1 MRLLSLAVLF
11 PLAAS
16 AGPYKSRILDALD
29 ALDDGRAALKKAS
42 PDCRDAM
49 GSNFQTAT
57 RDVEDLRGGASQDRL
72 QSVQMFIAGMAL
84 AGGIAG
90 CTDRVM
96 QSLNVA
102 QDSLT
107 RAKGLAAERDEE
119 RDREDRRRRDR
130 ERDRYDDDDDRYSRR
145 RDRDDR
151 DDRDDRG
158 DRDDDRRSRRP
169 QRLEPMGERDFNAL
183 VQAVNAETF
192 GQQKLGV
199 VQTASSGYFTVD
211 QVGRLVD
218 QMTYGNDKVKVVEL
232 LNNQIVD
239 RQNGFQLYSHFTYSN
254 DKERVKKL
262 LAR

>member
-1 MRLLSLAVLF
+1 MRLLLLAVLL
-11 PLAAS
+11 PVAAS
-16 AGPYKSRILDALD
+16 AGPYKQRILDALD

-42 PDCRDAM
+42 PDCREAL
-49 GSNFQTAT
+49 STNFSTAS

-72 QSVQMFIAGMAL
+72 QQVQLFIAGMAL

-102 QDSLT
+102 QDALT
-107 RAKGLAAERDEE
+107 RAKGISAERDDE
-119 RDREDRRRRDR
+119 RDREERRRR
-130 ERDRYDDDDDRYSRR
+130 ERDRDRDDDDRYSRR

-151 DDRDDRG
+151 DDRY
-158 DRDDDRRSRRP
+158 DDDDGPRSKRAPRIKA
-169 QRLEPMGERDFNAL
+169 MGERDFNAL
-183 VQAVNAETF
+183 IAAVNNETF

-199 VQTASSGYFTVD
+199 VQTAATGYFTVD

-218 QMTYGNDKVKVVEL
+218 QLTYGNDKVKVVEL
-232 LNNQIVD
+232 LSGQIVD

>member
-1 MRLLSLAVLF
+1 MRLLSLAVLL
-11 PLAAS
+11 PLAAH
-16 AGPYKSRILDALD
+16 AGPYKQRIFDALD
-29 ALDDGRAALKKAS
+29 ALDDGRAALKKAT
-42 PDCRDAM
+42 PDCREAL
-49 GSNFQTAT
+49 GSNFTTVT
-57 RDVEDLRGGASQDRL
+57 RDVEDLRGGAGQDRL
-72 QSVQMFIAGMAL
+72 QSVQLFISGMAL

-90 CTDRVM
+90 CSDRVM
-96 QSLNVA
+96 QALNVA

-107 RAKGLAAERDEE
+107 RAKGLAAERDDE

-151 DDRDDRG
+151 YD
-158 DRDDDRRSRRP
+158 DDDRPGSKRA
-169 QRLEPMGERDFNAL
+169 QRLDPMGERDFNAL

-192 GQQKLGV
+192 GQQKLSV

-218 QMTYGNDKVKVVEL
+218 QMTYGNDKVKVVEI
-232 LNNQIVD
+232 LNHQIID
-239 RQNGFQLYSHFTYSN
+239 RQNGFQLYSHFTYST